1 MKMREIDT
9 VKSIDDRRVS
19 RAWRSLLANPKL
31 TLEQLARSVGLSE
44 SRLGHLIAEHAGTTI
59 RDMKS
64 RIKIERL
71 HEARRQLLESQLSL
85 KEIRDRAGYTHS
97 SNFSRDFKKLFLRS
111 PAEYRRFEKKQV
123 LPRRSR
129 KSPK

>member
-1 MKMREIDT
+1 MQERKVLT
-9 VKSIDDRRVS
+9 SGGDRRVS
-19 RAWRSLLANPKL
+19 RAWQILLTNPKAKV
-31 TLEQLARSVGLSE
+31 EELAQSVGLSE
-44 SRLGHLIAEHAGTTI
+44 SHLEHLIAKHARTTI
-59 RDMKS
+59 RNMKN
-64 RIKIERL
+64 RMKIERL
-71 HEARRQLLESQLSL
+71 HEARRQLLESTLSL
-85 KEIRDRAGYTHS
+85 KEIRYRAGYTHN